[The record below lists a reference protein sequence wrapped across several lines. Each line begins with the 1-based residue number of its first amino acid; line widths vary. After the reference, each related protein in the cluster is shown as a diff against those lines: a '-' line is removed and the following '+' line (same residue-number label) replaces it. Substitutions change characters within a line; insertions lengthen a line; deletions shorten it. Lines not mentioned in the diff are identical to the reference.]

1 MSHKHIDIDDDE
13 IRVISATGDEP
24 KGKTKHTVFLRVLI
38 AALLIVG
45 IATAVIFSTKFAS
58 KPDDSALSEPVAP
71 VTTDSVVPAKAFT
84 TLRDTVVNGTRL
96 GILTPR
102 NATPVLSVGNDVLND
117 TAAVLAVQA
126 ADVRGDNGMIA
137 GTFVVNGNL
146 VSKGEAKAGFC
157 SIINGEIT
165 IGVADATPML
175 EQALADDGYFFRQYP
190 LVVGSQLVEKKPK
203 GKAKRKA
210 LAEIDGEISIIFTH
224 ERVTFHDF
232 SQSLIDAGV
241 RNAIYL
247 VGADSSG
254 FYVDSSGVTTLFSP
268 DNRNEWENINYI
280 VWR

>member
-24 KGKTKHTVFLRVLI
+24 KEKTKHNVFLRVLI
-38 AALLIVG
+38 AALLIAG
-45 IATAVIFSTKFAS
+45 IAAAVIFSTKFAS
-58 KPDDSALSEPVAP
+58 KPDDSAFSEPVAP
-71 VTTDSVVPAKAFT
+71 VTADSVITAKAFT
-84 TLRDTVVNGTRL
+84 TLRDTVVNGIRL

-102 NATPVLSVGNDVLND
+102 NATPVLVVGNGVLND

-175 EQALADDGYFFRQYP
+175 EQALDDDGYFFRQYP
-190 LVVGSQLVEKKPK
+190 LVVGSQLVENKPK

-210 LAEIDGEISIIFTH
+210 LAEIDGEISVIFTH

-232 SQSLIDAGV
+232 SQALIDAGV

-254 FYVDSSGVTTLFSP
+254 FYVDSSGVATFFSP
-268 DNRNEWENINYI
+268 DVHNEWEYINYI